1 MSNPNLLKRAVQ
13 TALACGMTTSLIAG
27 PAALGQDQAGTNASQ
42 TKAQLGTIQVT
53 GTKIKRTSVET
64 AQPILVITAQQIKAT
79 GLSTI
84 GQVLQSLTSS
94 GGALNT
100 MANDGGNFTYTGGG
114 QTNVA
119 LRNLGA
125 NRTLVLVNGKRWIT
139 GLDGTVD
146 LNTIPVAIIDHIE
159 VLQDGASAIYGSDAI
174 AGVVNIITIQR
185 FTGNEANAYV
195 GMYDG
200 KGDGGGW
207 DGKTQAYD
215 FTTGMANN
223 TTNLVFNVA
232 YTKQDPIMAVN
243 RTISKEPIFGAGQT
257 RGSSA
262 TPQGRFVFIPT
273 STSPDGTNPNN
284 APAPGTGLTS
294 AQCPT
299 TNFGSASSPDYM
311 PLCDL
316 TLMPGQAGTAANQYV
331 PFQQSDRFNYAP
343 YNYVLTPEERY
354 SAYMA
359 SNTDLADNLTFNASV
374 NYSHRNSQQQAG
386 PTPLF
391 FASTSIVTDV
401 PANQK
406 YNPFGFDLNTNAYQ
420 PANNANGNGGL
431 PADGWLG
438 LLGRRMVEDGP
449 RIYNESEDTWRFLGG
464 FNGYFNAGGSEWDW
478 DAGYIFARDTET
490 DTNYGSFNV
499 QNLRIAMGDPA
510 TCATTTS
517 CVPINFFG
525 GQTTPIAASQLTYS
539 AYTQQNQF
547 QNNQRIYYTDITNSS
562 LLNLPAGPLGFAAGY
577 QYLEHD
583 GSFIPDSVAQAG
595 YDSFNPKVAVPP
607 TSGRTVENSVYA
619 EFDVPILANLPA
631 MKLLDLDVASR
642 YTHYDTYGSNT
653 TSMAGLKWQVNDQ
666 FLARTTWAQGFRAPD
681 INDLYAGPTLLS
693 STVNDPCSNYAS
705 SGVSATVQQRC
716 ANGIGTV
723 TPVPTSYTQA
733 NGQINTLES
742 GNPNLQPETSI
753 SRTVGFV
760 YSPDWLTGFDMNL
773 DYYRIEL
780 NNTIQPLSG
789 QAILN
794 GCYITGNVGDCSRI
808 TRGPA
813 GAITILNDSVANV
826 GSVLTDGFD
835 IGANYAFPSTS
846 VGNFK
851 AGVIGT
857 FTRNYQIT
865 TPNAG
870 GPPTVVQLV
879 GVERGGTVFP
889 FGVPRWKV
897 NTSLNWSSGNWQAEW
912 DMRYISG
919 ITEPCSDSFDG
930 TANSLTALGLCS
942 NPNTTNNGLSTN
954 YLGAT
959 IYHDA
964 WVSYDYDPAKMTFT
978 FGIKNMFNKEPPSS
992 TQQQLNS
999 FDPTLYD
1006 VPGRFFYGRIS
1017 VKF

>member
-1 MSNPNLLKRAVQ
+1 MSNRNLIKRAIQ

-27 PAALGQDQAGTNASQ
+27 PAALAQDQATGGASTN
-42 TKAQLGTIQVT
+42 TTNAQLGTIEVT
-53 GTKIKRTSVET
+53 GTKIKRSSVET

-185 FTGNEANAYV
+185 FTGSEANAYI

-207 DGKTQAYD
+207 DGKTQEFD
-215 FTTGMANN
+215 FTSGIAND
-223 TTNLVFNVA
+223 TSNLVFNVT
-232 YTKQDPIMAVN
+232 YTKQNPISAAN
-243 RTISKEPIFGAGQT
+243 RTISKEPVFGAGQT

-262 TPQGRFVFIPT
+262 TPQGRFVFIPPT
-273 STSPDGTNPNN
+273 GSTPTDPNN
-284 APAPGTGLTS
+284 APAGSTGLTS

-299 TNFGSASSPDYM
+299 TNFGSSSSPNYE

-316 TLMPGQAGTAANQYV
+316 TLMPGQPGTAANQYA
-331 PFQQSDRFNYAP
+331 PFQQTDRFNYAP

-359 SNTDLADNLTFNASV
+359 STTDLADNLTFNASV
-374 NYSHRNSQQQAG
+374 NYSHRNSTQQAG

-391 FASTSIVTDV
+391 FASTSIITDV
-401 PANQK
+401 PANQQ
-406 YNPFGFDLNTNAYQ
+406 YNPFGFDLNTQ
-420 PANNANGNGGL
+420 TNNPLGPGY
-431 PADGWLG
+431 LG

-478 DAGYIFARDTET
+478 DAGYIFSRDTET

-499 QNLRIAMGDPA
+499 QNLRTAMGAPA
-510 TCATTTS
+510 TCAATTG

-525 GQTTPIAASQLTYS
+525 GQTDSITASQLAYS

-562 LLNLPAGPLGFAAGY
+562 LVNLPAGPLGFAAGY

-607 TSGRTVENSVYA
+607 TSGQTVENSVYA
-619 EFDVPILANLPA
+619 EFDIPLLANLPA
-631 MKLLDLDVASR
+631 VKLLDLDVASR
-642 YTHYDTYGSNT
+642 YTHYDTFGGNT
-653 TSMAGLKWQVNDQ
+653 TSMAGLKWQVNDD
-666 FLARTTWAQGFRAPD
+666 FLARATWAQGFRAPD
-681 INDLYAGPTLLS
+681 INELFAGPTLLS
-693 STVNDPCSNYAS
+693 STVTDPCSNYTG
-705 SGVSATVQQRC
+705 SGVSATVQSRC
-716 ANGIGTV
+716 ASGYGGV
-723 TPVPTSYTQA
+723 TPVPPSYTQA

-742 GNPNLQPETSI
+742 GNSSLQPETSI

-760 YSPDWLTGFDMNL
+760 YSPSWIPGLDVNM

-780 NNTIQPLSG
+780 ENTIQPLSG

-794 GCYITGNVGDCSRI
+794 GCYVTGNVSDCSRI

-813 GAITILNDSVANV
+813 GAITILNDSVANI

-846 VGNFK
+846 VGDFK

-857 FTRNYQIT
+857 YTRNYQIT

-870 GPPTVVQLV
+870 APPTVVQLV

-897 NTSLNWSSGNWQAEW
+897 NTSLQWATGNWRTEW

-919 ITEPCSDSFDG
+919 MTEPCSDSFDG
-930 TANSLTALGLCS
+930 GAKSLTALGLCS
-942 NPNTTNNGLSTN
+942 NPNTTNNSLSTN

-959 IYHDA
+959 IYHDIS
-964 WVSYDYDPAKMTFT
+964 VSYNYDPAKMTFT

-999 FDPTLYD
+999 FDPTVYD
-1006 VPGRFFYGRIS
+1006 VPGRFFYGRIG